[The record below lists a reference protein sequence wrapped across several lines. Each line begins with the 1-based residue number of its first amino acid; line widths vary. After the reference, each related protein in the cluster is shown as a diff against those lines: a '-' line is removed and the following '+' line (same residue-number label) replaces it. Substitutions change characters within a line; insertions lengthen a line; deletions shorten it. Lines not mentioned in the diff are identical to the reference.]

1 MPKKFTDLA
10 ELTSLDFA
18 DILPVVD
25 TSANTSKKITVE
37 TLTSLLIP
45 AGITAPF
52 AGSTAPSGWLLCDGS
67 AVSRS
72 TYARLYAVISTSYG
86 TGDGTTTFNLPNL
99 KGRVAVGRD
108 SVQTEFDTIGETG
121 GAKTHTLTTTEMPVH
136 SHVVQPTMG
145 IGSSS
150 AGHGFVDGANARS
163 TAPAGWST
171 QTAGSGGA
179 HNNLQ
184 PYIVTNYII
193 KV

>member
-10 ELTSLDFA
+10 ELTALDFA

-72 TYARLYAVISTSYG
+72 TYARLYAVINTSYG

-121 GAKTHTLTTTEMPVH
+121 GAKTHTLTTAEMPVH
-136 SHVVQPTMG
+136 SHVVMPNMG
-145 IGSSS
+145 IGTSG
-150 AGHGFVDGANARS
+150 AGHGFVDSNTARS
-163 TAPAGWST
+163 TAGAGWST